1 MAELNKHLFGKLKGK
16 FGNAVF
22 RQRNGK
28 NYISQRPSSYT
39 PPNDENFFNRTNK
52 FRIASKI
59 ASVINSNEIL
69 KAIWINN
76 IPKNSNLYNYLIS
89 KNYPAIDNNSINGLI
104 QIAPDSKVA
113 IRVDSVTFNQ
123 DSIIIT
129 LSPLTESSMINPT
142 IEKKVKLISLLF
154 LSSDSNSRNFDII
167 QLESTEIN
175 FDLYNPIIITQMLS
189 TMDENK
195 IFIYQNKSLHSCLI
209 TFDDNN
215 NLVNYSNTFSYN
227 LL

>member
-59 ASVINSNEIL
+59 ASIINSNEIL

-76 IPKNSNLYNYLIS
+76 IPKSSNLYNYLIS
-89 KNYPAIDNNSINGLI
+89 KNYQAIENNSINGLL
-104 QIAPDSKVA
+104 QISPDSNVA
-113 IRVDSVTFNQ
+113 VRLDTVNLNA
-123 DSIIIT
+123 DSITIT
-129 LSPLTESSMINPT
+129 LLPLTESSMINTT

-154 LSSDSNSRNFDII
+154 LSSGNNSRNFDIV
-167 QLESTEIN
+167 QLESTEVN
-175 FDLYNPIIITQMLS
+175 FDLNNPIIITQKLS
-189 TMDENK
+189 TMDEDK
-195 IFIYQNKSLHSCLI
+195 ILLYQNKSLHSCLI
-209 TFDDNN
+209 TFDDEN
-215 NLVNYSNTFSYN
+215 NLINYSNTFSYN
-227 LL
+227 LP

>member
-59 ASVINSNEIL
+59 ASIINSNEIL

-76 IPKNSNLYNYLIS
+76 IPN
-89 KNYPAIDNNSINGLI
+89 D
-104 QIAPDSKVA
+104 Q
-113 IRVDSVTFNQ
+113 Q
-123 DSIIIT
+123 H
-129 LSPLTESSMINPT
+129 
-142 IEKKVKLISLLF
+142 F
-154 LSSDSNSRNFDII
+154 LGS
-167 QLESTEIN
+167 
-175 FDLYNPIIITQMLS
+175 
-189 TMDENK
+189 
-195 IFIYQNKSLHSCLI
+195 
-209 TFDDNN
+209 
-215 NLVNYSNTFSYN
+215 YSEG
-227 LL
+227 